1 VFLGLLELSSALADP
16 FGDDDIDFPVSNW
29 LRSSI
34 ERAEILLEYC
44 SPLGVDNYTWDKI
57 LEHHCNPVLM
67 DADWEPSF
75 MAPHHQKM
83 FSKRSTFFLLVSKT
97 WKFPEDILQRSS
109 QQKWSSGMRTWAP
122 QQQAWFRNRRN
133 VFILALQRWKLPT
146 RKFSPK
152 KLRSGTAV
160 KMVMMMMM
168 MLIDDD

>member
-67 DADWEPSF
+67 DADLGAFVYGTTSPKNVQQTQ
-75 MAPHHQKM
+75 H
-83 FSKRSTFFLLVSKT
+83 LLSPGLKDLEICRRLRD
-97 WKFPEDILQRSS
+97 EDLGTTTTSMVQESS
-109 QQKWSSGMRTWAP
+109 QRLHLG
-122 QQQAWFRNRRN
+122 
-133 VFILALQRWKLPT
+133 LAEMETSDTEVLSKEAA
-146 RKFSPK
+146 
-152 KLRSGTAV
+152 LRDGREDGH
-160 KMVMMMMM
+160 
-168 MLIDDD
+168 DDDDDVD